1 MYFDPLPTI
10 ESALTSSPPPDMSSS
25 ILNSRSARSTPAVA
39 NSAFSPP
46 VEASSS
52 STQERGSNVRDNS
65 PEAES
70 LPSNPAVTPIITH
83 GDNLASPNGRSSE
96 ADTVVPLQPAV
107 SQDPAIRSR
116 PGSRTGN
123 FVTPKTARF
132 SQDGAE
138 PVQYSGGSIKSARRR
153 TRERD
158 DYDFDQAADY
168 APMSDYE
175 RYYRTEGRNDRERY
189 TRRGPY
195 PPPSHMNR
203 RRAPPHD
210 SDEEFYSSDDPRL
223 PPNGGRRMMDEELG
237 YSGRP
242 YAFRRTSTLNGF
254 NITTGKLQWNELSR
268 QEKSEIMRLPLTQW
282 MNSNFKNHFVAS
294 MGEFI
299 GTTMFLFFAFA
310 GTEVANIQADTN
322 NRTTTGESTGS
333 LNVSK
338 LLYISII
345 FGFSLMVNVWVFF
358 RISGGL
364 FNPAVT
370 MAMLMVKAIS
380 ITRAICLFLA
390 QILGSMLASVVVRYL
405 FPETFNVRTT
415 LGGGASLVQGVFI
428 EALLTAE
435 LVFTIFMLAKEKHRA
450 TFIAPVGI
458 GLALFIAEMVGVQFT
473 GGSLNPARSFGPCV
487 ITGSFDSE
495 HWIYWVGPA
504 IGSLIAVCFY
514 WFIKTLEYE
523 MANPG
528 ADGDDL
534 NDPTKNPEKRAE
546 IQAAKPAVV
555 PTAAFGT
562 GKTASILS

>member
-1 MYFDPLPTI
+1 
-10 ESALTSSPPPDMSSS
+10 MSSS
-25 ILNSRSARSTPAVA
+25 VLNRSARSTPAMA
-39 NSAFSPP
+39 GSGFNLPGEPGIASPSIQ
-46 VEASSS
+46 EKSSS
-52 STQERGSNVRDNS
+52 IRDNS
-65 PEAES
+65 PEIDS
-70 LPSNPAVTPIITH
+70 LPSNPSTTPIITY
-83 GDNLASPNGRSSE
+83 GDNIQNRNSE
-96 ADTVVPLQPAV
+96 ADTVVPLQPV
-107 SQDPAIRSR
+107 ISQDATSFR

-123 FVTPKTARF
+123 FATPRAARF
-132 SQDGAE
+132 SQDGGE
-138 PVQYSGGSIKSARRR
+138 PIHYSGSVKSNRRR
-153 TRERD
+153 PRERD
-158 DYDFDQAADY
+158 EYDFDQAADY
-168 APMSDYE
+168 PTQSDYE
-175 RYYRTEGRNDRERY
+175 RYWRTESRNDRDRY
-189 TRRGPY
+189 TGRRGPY
-195 PPPSHMNR
+195 PPPTFMNR
-203 RRAPPHD
+203 RRIPPHD
-210 SDEEFYSSDDPRL
+210 SDDEFYSSDDPRM
-223 PPNGGRRMMDEELG
+223 PPSGGRRMMDEEMG
-237 YSGRP
+237 SYAYPSRP
-242 YAFRRTSTLNGF
+242 FNPRRASTLNGF
-254 NITTGKLQWNELSR
+254 NITTGKLQWNNLSSK
-268 QEKSEIMRLPLTQW
+268 EKSEIMRLPLTQW

-294 MGEFI
+294 LGELI

-310 GTEVANIQADTN
+310 GTEVANIQAETN
-322 NRTTTGESTGS
+322 NRTTTGESTGG

-370 MAMLMVKAIS
+370 VAMLMVKAIS
-380 ITRAICLFLA
+380 MTRAICLFLA

-435 LVFTIFMLAKEKHRA
+435 LVFTIFMLAKEKHKA

-487 ITGSFDSE
+487 ITGTFDSE
-495 HWIYWVGPA
+495 HWIYWVGPG

-546 IQAAKPAVV
+546 VQASSKG
-555 PTAAFGT
+555 PTAAFGV
-562 GKTASILS
+562 GKTPSILS

>member
-1 MYFDPLPTI
+1 MYLDPLPTI
-10 ESALTSSPPPDMSSS
+10 ASTLTSSSSDMSSS
-25 ILNSRSARSTPAVA
+25 ILNNRSARSTPAGA
-39 NSAFSPP
+39 NPAFSPP
-46 VEASSS
+46 AEASSA
-52 STQERGSNVRDNS
+52 STQDRVSYIRENS

-70 LPSNPAVTPIITH
+70 IPSNPAITPIITH
-83 GDNLASPNGRSSE
+83 GDGLASPSGRNSE
-96 ADTVVPLQPAV
+96 TDTVVPLQPAV
-107 SQDPAIRSR
+107 SQDAMRSR

-123 FVTPKTARF
+123 FVTPKATRF

-138 PVQYSGGSIKSARRR
+138 PIQYSSGSVKSARRR
-153 TRERD
+153 TRERE

-168 APMSDYE
+168 APMSEYE
-175 RYYRTEGRNDRERY
+175 RYYRNEGRNDRDRY

-195 PPPSHMNR
+195 PPPTYMNR
-203 RRAPPHD
+203 RRAPPLD

-223 PPNGGRRMMDEELG
+223 PPNDRRRMMDEEAG
-237 YSGRP
+237 YPGRP

-282 MNSNFKNHFVAS
+282 MNSNFKNHFVAGV
-294 MGEFI
+294 GEFI

-380 ITRAICLFLA
+380 ITRAIVLFLA

-487 ITGSFDSE
+487 ITGSFDTE
-495 HWIYWVGPA
+495 HWIYWVGPG

-546 IQAAKPAVV
+546 IQASKPV
-555 PTAAFGT
+555 PSAAFGS

>member
-1 MYFDPLPTI
+1 
-10 ESALTSSPPPDMSSS
+10 MSSS
-25 ILNSRSARSTPAVA
+25 ILNNRSARSTPAGA
-39 NSAFSPP
+39 NPAFSPP
-46 VEASSS
+46 AEASSS
-52 STQERGSNVRDNS
+52 STQDRVPYIRENS

-70 LPSNPAVTPIITH
+70 IPSNPAITPIITH
-83 GDNLASPNGRSSE
+83 GDSLASPNGRNSE
-96 ADTVVPLQPAV
+96 TDTVVPLQPAV
-107 SQDPAIRSR
+107 SQDAMRSR

-123 FVTPKTARF
+123 FVTPKATRF
-132 SQDGAE
+132 SQDGTE
-138 PVQYSGGSIKSARRR
+138 QPIQYSSGSVKSARRR
-153 TRERD
+153 TRERE

-168 APMSDYE
+168 APMSEYE
-175 RYYRTEGRNDRERY
+175 RYYRNEGRNDRDRY

-195 PPPSHMNR
+195 PPPTYMNR
-203 RRAPPHD
+203 RRAPPLD

-223 PPNGGRRMMDEELG
+223 PPNDRRRMVDEEAG
-237 YSGRP
+237 YTGRP

-282 MNSNFKNHFVAS
+282 MNSNFKNHFVAGV
-294 MGEFI
+294 GEFI

-380 ITRAICLFLA
+380 ITRAIVLFLA

-487 ITGSFDSE
+487 ITGSFDTE
-495 HWIYWVGPA
+495 HWIYWVGPG

-546 IQAAKPAVV
+546 IQASKPV
-555 PTAAFGT
+555 PSAAFGS

>member
-1 MYFDPLPTI
+1 M
-10 ESALTSSPPPDMSSS
+10 SAS
-25 ILNSRSARSTPAVA
+25 ILSRSARSTPAINA
-39 NSAFSPP
+39 SAFGPPGEAIGSPN
-46 VEASSS
+46 
-52 STQERGSNVRDNS
+52 QERVPFMRDNS
-65 PEAES
+65 PEAEA
-70 LPSNPAVTPIITH
+70 LPTNPAATPVITH
-83 GDNLASPNGRSSE
+83 GDNMASNRNSE
-96 ADTVVPLQPAV
+96 ADTVVPLQPAI
-107 SQDPAIRSR
+107 SQDATRSR
-116 PGSRTGN
+116 PGSRTSA

-132 SQDGAE
+132 SQDGTE
-138 PVQYSGGSIKSARRR
+138 PLQYSGGSMKSARRR
-153 TRERD
+153 YRD
-158 DYDFDQAADY
+158 EYDFDEAANH
-168 APMSDYE
+168 PNMSDYE
-175 RYYRTEGRNDRERY
+175 RYWRNEGRNDRY
-189 TRRGPY
+189 TARRNPY
-195 PPPSHMNR
+195 PPPTFMNR
-203 RRAPPHD
+203 RKALPHD
-210 SDEEFYSSDDPRL
+210 SDEEFYSSDDPRM
-223 PPNGGRRMMDEELG
+223 PFDAARNRKMADEEMG
-237 YSGRP
+237 YPTRP
-242 YAFRRTSTLNGF
+242 FHHRRTSTLNGF
-254 NITTGKLQWNELSR
+254 NISTGKLEWSNLSP

-294 MGEFI
+294 LGEFI

-310 GTEVANIQADTN
+310 GTEVANIQAETSS
-322 NRTTTGESTGS
+322 RTTTGESTGG

-370 MAMLMVKAIS
+370 VAMLMVKAIS
-380 ITRAICLFLA
+380 MTRAICLFLA
-390 QILGSMLASVVVRYL
+390 QIFGSMLASVIVRFL

-487 ITGSFDSE
+487 ITGTFDSE
-495 HWIYWVGPA
+495 HWIYWVGPG

-528 ADGDDL
+528 ADGDDI

-546 IQAAKPAVV
+546 IQAAAKPPSV
-555 PTAAFGT
+555 AFGT
-562 GKTASILS
+562 GKTPSIRS

>member
-1 MYFDPLPTI
+1 MYLDPLPTI
-10 ESALTSSPPPDMSSS
+10 ASTLTSSSPDMSSS
-25 ILNSRSARSTPAVA
+25 ILNNRSARSTPAGA
-39 NSAFSPP
+39 NPAFSPP
-46 VEASSS
+46 AEASSS
-52 STQERGSNVRDNS
+52 STQDRVPYIRENS

-70 LPSNPAVTPIITH
+70 IPSNPAITPIITH
-83 GDNLASPNGRSSE
+83 GDSLASPNGRNSE
-96 ADTVVPLQPAV
+96 TDTVVPLQPAV
-107 SQDPAIRSR
+107 SQDAMRSR

-123 FVTPKTARF
+123 FVTPKATRF
-132 SQDGAE
+132 SQDGTE
-138 PVQYSGGSIKSARRR
+138 QPIQYSSGSVKSARRR
-153 TRERD
+153 TRERE

-168 APMSDYE
+168 APMSEYE
-175 RYYRTEGRNDRERY
+175 RYYRNEGRNDRDRY

-195 PPPSHMNR
+195 PPPTYMNR
-203 RRAPPHD
+203 RRAPPLD

-223 PPNGGRRMMDEELG
+223 PPNDRRRMVDEEAG
-237 YSGRP
+237 YTGRP

-282 MNSNFKNHFVAS
+282 MNSNFKNHFVAGV
-294 MGEFI
+294 GEFI

-380 ITRAICLFLA
+380 ITRAIVLFLA

-487 ITGSFDSE
+487 ITGSFDTE
-495 HWIYWVGPA
+495 HWIYWVGPG

-546 IQAAKPAVV
+546 IQASKPV
-555 PTAAFGT
+555 PSAAFGS

>member
-1 MYFDPLPTI
+1 MSFDPYPTI
-10 ESALTSSPPPDMSSS
+10 ESTLTGSGPSDMSSS
-25 ILNSRSARSTPAVA
+25 SMPSRSARSTPAVNA
-39 NSAFSPP
+39 SAFHPP
-46 VEASSS
+46 GEASGSAS
-52 STQERGSNVRDNS
+52 QERVPFMRDTT
-65 PEAES
+65 PEEDG
-70 LPSNPAVTPIITH
+70 LPSNPALTPVITH
-83 GDNLASPNGRSSE
+83 GDSPPGNRNSDAG
-96 ADTVVPLQPAV
+96 TVVPLPLQPTV
-107 SQDPAIRSR
+107 SHDTTRVR
-116 PGSRTGN
+116 PGSRASN
-123 FVTPKTARF
+123 FISQKTTRF
-132 SQDGAE
+132 SHDDRE
-138 PVQYSGGSIKSARRR
+138 PLQPSGSVKSSWRRYR
-153 TRERD
+153 GD
-158 DYDFDQAADY
+158 DLDFDQAADY
-168 APMSDYE
+168 PSLSDYE
-175 RYYRTEGRNDRERY
+175 RHWRNEGRNDRY
-189 TRRGPY
+189 TTRRGPY
-195 PPPSHMNR
+195 PPPTFMNR
-203 RRAPPHD
+203 RRAHPHD

-223 PPNGGRRMMDEELG
+223 HRRMGMGMGDEEMG
-237 YSGRP
+237 YPSRP
-242 YAFRRTSTLNGF
+242 SPRRRDSIINGF
-254 NITTGKLQWNELSR
+254 NINTGKLEWNELSPK
-268 QEKSEIMRLPLTQW
+268 EKSEIMRLPLTQW

-294 MGEFI
+294 LGELI

-310 GTEVANIQADTN
+310 GTEVANIQAKTDSK
-322 NRTTTGESTGS
+322 TTTGEATGS

-338 LLYISII
+338 LLYISVI

-370 MAMLMVKAIS
+370 VAMLMVKAIS
-380 ITRAICLFLA
+380 MTRAVCLFLS
-390 QILGSMLASVVVRYL
+390 QILGSMLASVMVRYL

-487 ITGSFDSE
+487 ITGDFDTE
-495 HWIYWVGPA
+495 HWIYWVGPG
-504 IGSLIAVCFY
+504 IGSLIAVGFY

-546 IQAAKPAVV
+546 IQASKPSSVTV
-555 PTAAFGT
+555 GFGT
-562 GKTASILS
+562 GKTPSIRS